1 MGKQKKSLDED
12 MDDVFANWA
21 VGPKAKQNFELY
33 QPDKEE
39 DSNTSA
45 QEESKVEDQKPS
57 ANNTP
62 SKSSPQ
68 KRTFENRPG
77 DLSNTV
83 FTPIDDI
90 PDQHFR
96 SYFNTLHAVVLPQ
109 LSPMPALMFC
119 ILFGKSHGSNRNW
132 CQMSFAEFQ
141 QIIGVSRN
149 TIRTGLKS
157 LVEGGW
163 ICIIADGC
171 NEATT
176 YGLNMPIPVDI
187 EKE

>member
-1 MGKQKKSLDED
+1 MGKQKKSLDD
-12 MDDVFANWA
+12 NMDDVFANWA
-21 VGPKAKQNFELY
+21 VGEKAKQNFELY

-39 DSNTSA
+39 D
-45 QEESKVEDQKPS
+45 
-57 ANNTP
+57 NNTP
-62 SKSSPQ
+62 AFPPEQVHHPSKSLGE
-68 KRTFENRPG
+68 KRTFKNRPG
-77 DLSNTV
+77 DLSDTA
-83 FTPIDDI
+83 FTPINDI

-109 LSPMPALMFC
+109 LSPMSALMFC
-119 ILFGKSHGSNRNW
+119 ILFGKSHGLNRNW

-176 YGLNMPIPVDI
+176 YGLNMPTPVDI